1 MLNLLFCL
9 IVSFAPA
16 PSGAPEFYV
25 DQTVAYA
32 DYGSIYILRLA
43 SQILPPDELRSEADV
58 ACLIGEIKKSGMFV
72 DVQMELAPGDRS
84 DARIL
89 SITAT
94 PDPHLQV
101 ATLSEVEL
109 VGFPKADLA
118 SFRRAL
124 AKHDVKPGGP
134 FTKYSLGELMD
145 RVNMALQESG
155 QKIDL
160 KNSAEIPWI
169 TVRRAGPGEIKLIV
183 SPRYSG
189 CLRN

>member
-1 MLNLLFCL
+1 MLMLLFCL
-9 IVSFAPA
+9 LVSLAPA

-43 SQILPPDELRSEADV
+43 SEIVPPDELRSEADV
-58 ACLIGEIKKSGMFV
+58 ACLIEEIKKSGLFV
-72 DVQMELAPGDRS
+72 DVQMELAQGGRS

-124 AKHDVKPGGP
+124 AKHDVKLGGP

-169 TVRRAGPGEIKLIV
+169 TVRQAGPGSIKLIV
-183 SPRYSG
+183 SPRYSV
-189 CLRN
+189 